1 MDRVQTTVWLVLGG
15 LLMAVLVIAGVTLT
29 VIALRKD
36 LKQRKRRYRR
46 RSRRPVPVAAPPG
59 PPPGV

>member
-15 LLMAVLVIAGVTLT
+15 LLMAGPVIAGITLT

-36 LKQRKRRYRR
+36 LQQRKRRYRR
-46 RSRRPVPVAAPPG
+46 RSRRPVPAAARACSPTG
-59 PPPGV
+59 